1 MHLVII
7 SGATRPKSKSN
18 TAKVIA
24 AFQKGIEDEGS
35 TAEVW
40 YLSDRGQWTHAA
52 KAFEQNER
60 ILIALPLYVENIP
73 GILLEFLSGLNPK
86 QTPGTKLAFLIQ
98 GGFPEASQSRC
109 CEAFLKTLPAMLGCD
124 YAGTLIKGDMFGTG
138 LVDDKTRE
146 KMLAPF
152 TETGRIFAKAGRF
165 EKSVADAFAAPEY
178 MPEKQI
184 KKYNRF
190 GKHVSK
196 FFLGRIAKSLGCKE
210 KLDARPYE
218 SYVDKNDAD
227 AKTVKHPKE

>member
-7 SGATRPKSKSN
+7 SGATRPQPRSN

-24 AFQKGIEDEGS
+24 AFQKGFEENGN

-40 YLSDRGQWTHAA
+40 YLSDRRQWDQAA
-52 KAFEQNER
+52 KAFEQNDR
-60 ILIALPLYVENIP
+60 LLIAFPLYVENIP
-73 GILLEFLSGLNPK
+73 GILLEFLSGLSPK

-109 CEAFLKTLPAMLGCD
+109 CEAFLETLPARLGCS

-138 LVDDKTRE
+138 LVDEKTRE

-152 TETGRIFAKAGRF
+152 GEMGRTFAQTGCF
-165 EKSVADAFAAPEY
+165 EKTAVDAFAAPEY

-184 KKYNRF
+184 RMYNLV
-190 GKHVSK
+190 GKHISR
-196 FFLGRIAKSLGCKE
+196 FFMGRIAKNLGCKE

-218 SYVDKNDAD
+218 REAEIRK
-227 AKTVKHPKE
+227 